1 MSANKTTET
10 ASSVDDFINAVA
22 DEVKR
27 TDCFELILLLNKL
40 TALEAKMWGSS
51 IVGFGSY
58 HYKYESGRE
67 GDSPLVAFSPRASS
81 IALYLSGH
89 FDNRAQLLEK
99 LGKHKT
105 DKGCIHIKKLADV
118 DMDTLA
124 EMVRNHIKHI
134 KEVYPVSQ

>member
-1 MSANKTTET
+1 MATNKTTET
-10 ASSVDDFINAVA
+10 ESSVDAFIKAVA
-22 DEVKR
+22 DETKR
-27 TDCFELILLLNKL
+27 KDCFELITLLKQQ
-40 TALEAKMWGSS
+40 TALEPKMWGPS

-89 FDNRAQLLEK
+89 FDNREQLLGK

-105 DKGCIHIKKLADV
+105 DKGCIHIKKLADI
-118 DMDTLA
+118 DLTILT
-124 EMVRNHIKHI
+124 EMIRNHIKHI
-134 KEVYPVSQ
+134 QQLYPNG